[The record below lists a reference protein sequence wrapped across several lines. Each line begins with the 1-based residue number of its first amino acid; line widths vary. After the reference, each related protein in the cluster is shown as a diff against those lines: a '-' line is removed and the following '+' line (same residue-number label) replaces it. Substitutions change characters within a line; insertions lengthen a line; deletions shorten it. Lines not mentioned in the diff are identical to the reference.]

1 MVNRA
6 KGRNAGALR
15 DACRAV
21 GIEPSWREGNKRVWL
36 SSDVMQELEARML
49 GFEEAKRQHS
59 CEVHLR
65 PPAPETMHM
74 FWEDAQALLSSAPGP
89 RDLQPQDMLGLW
101 SCLAVGMTVHLW
113 SYSAVNV
120 FRHSRLHLRDASELC
135 ARGEA
140 LGWLRRGLRVQ
151 HLADYIRCLAVQQHG
166 TRAGVGSWIGD
177 LDALWIR
184 PCRTC
189 PSRSGH
195 IFASMSSRWHTIRG
209 VAGDIKHW
217 RQHFVR
223 TPDERLHLSNA
234 PAAFPAQSPVLTQ
247 YLLEMRALFSK
258 SSDLSTLNYSAV
270 VLILLKGIRASGL
283 ALDVVDPLVFH
294 PIPHFARPVHVFG
307 VDGAT
312 EVHGTHIPEPDVV
325 LEHSCAVSQSFFSWG
340 GTPFEVALV
349 RPDSLYSKLIAAVG
363 LPSMDGSPIREIA
376 LSYFPS
382 QPRSRPS

>member
-1 MVNRA
+1 M
-6 KGRNAGALR
+6 
-15 DACRAV
+15 
-21 GIEPSWREGNKRVWL
+21 
-36 SSDVMQELEARML
+36 
-49 GFEEAKRQHS
+49 
-59 CEVHLR
+59 
-65 PPAPETMHM
+65 
-74 FWEDAQALLSSAPGP
+74 
-89 RDLQPQDMLGLW
+89 
-101 SCLAVGMTVHLW
+101 
-113 SYSAVNV
+113 
-120 FRHSRLHLRDASELC
+120 
-135 ARGEA
+135 
-140 LGWLRRGLRVQ
+140 
-151 HLADYIRCLAVQQHG
+151 
-166 TRAGVGSWIGD
+166 
-177 LDALWIR
+177 
-184 PCRTC
+184 
-189 PSRSGH
+189 
-195 IFASMSSRWHTIRG
+195 
-209 VAGDIKHW
+209 
-217 RQHFVR
+217 R

-270 VLILLKGIRASGL
+270 VGILLKGIRASGL

-340 GTPFEVALV
+340 GKPFEGALV